1 MENFQITSVRGT
13 EIGGF
18 TFSFVG
24 FQIPGF
30 GVYKSWG
37 FIKGFMSQ
45 GSEVLSLASVFA
57 WQNIIFEIVC
67 NLVSFMCELG
77 RCRGWKDSEEE
88 GKDGEEGFK
97 RPVCQDKN

>member
-1 MENFQITSVRGT
+1 MYNNILGLEIPDKYGYKIRSFFSLFFFPLENFQITSVRGT

-18 TFSFVG
+18 TLSFVG

-57 WQNIIFEIVC
+57 
-67 NLVSFMCELG
+67 
-77 RCRGWKDSEEE
+77 
-88 GKDGEEGFK
+88 
-97 RPVCQDKN
+97 